1 METKEEEHLKKM
13 HMASSTKFAAE
24 RFREVEGIPG
34 FGHSAITSH
43 LQITF
48 NGMINK

>member
-24 RFREVEGIPG
+24 RLGKQKVYLDLVILLLLVIFK
-34 FGHSAITSH
+34 SH
-43 LQITF
+43 L
-48 NGMINK
+48 MEW